1 MKTFDPKRPAEE
13 VTLTFD
19 FSAEC
24 ASPRTVTAQ
33 VCSIEQVSGATDPD
47 LATMLVGSAVAQ
59 GTLVLQRIAGG
70 VLDADYL
77 LVAQIS
83 RDDGEI
89 RELPALL
96 KVRRWT

>member
-13 VTLTFD
+13 ITLTFD

-33 VCSIEQVSGATDPD
+33 ACRIEQVSGATDPD
-47 LATMLVGSAVAQ
+47 LGSMLVGNAVAQ
-59 GTLVLQRIAGG
+59 GALVLQRIAGG
-70 VLDADYL
+70 ILDADYL
-77 LVAQIS
+77 LVASIT
-83 RDDGEI
+83 RDDAEI

-96 KVRRWT
+96 RIRRWT